1 MSMSLLG
8 TDDQQ
13 AAQSPPK
20 KGNLFSTRRR
30 QRRQTTTMNTTGDD
44 DNRNVMIAQL
54 QQWNQEWCK
63 TASLL
68 LLLAEQQET
77 KDTTRSTSGVASSD
91 RETPQTPLSMALNL
105 VATTIVSSLET
116 ESTSSRIIIQQHLF
130 KTLHST
136 FERQRQTNVIS
147 TATTATTITTKSDG
161 FAAGE
166 TTAATD
172 VVSNRKIKQIEWHVT
187 LLLELWMKGGDAMME
202 TCAKCL
208 QEQNP
213 DRNKSSS
220 SSSSKKQQRSKR
232 QRRNF
237 QNKKKTSSS
246 SKTII
251 LNHLVETISRAP
263 YLLPFG
269 TPLQQF
275 LASIVTQK
283 HWEALPAVVSHL
295 YGAFEIPNPFLLE
308 SSEDDE
314 SVDYDLF
321 SASNNAPPQEHTDEP
336 QPSKRRKAPPQQEQQ
351 QKKQRVLSTL
361 NKNRLLTKS
370 SSRTTH
376 FQGKMN
382 DISKLLDKTPSGAAT
397 AASLDRKRKNA
408 NAASIITPHPST
420 TGKLVKK
427 RIGGGEQLEQITK
440 KNPSNMKRNVVTIQ
454 ESSQNIVETL
464 TPPPPPPPGF
474 ALKRA
479 TTLPDLSSS
488 SQQIALPLSDAVV
501 GETPVKSGN
510 PRNDACL
517 ERVLVVGETPC
528 IPRSRPLKGG
538 TLLATTT
545 NNNNNNTALQD
556 LQATN
561 SNNMP
566 TNVENAKPVQPVKL
580 FGAIR
585 PHRPKEDAA
594 ATKQDKKTNSISSG
608 KSIQLARKLL
618 RRRSV

>member
-1 MSMSLLG
+1 
-8 TDDQQ
+8 
-13 AAQSPPK
+13 
-20 KGNLFSTRRR
+20 
-30 QRRQTTTMNTTGDD
+30 MNTTGDD
-44 DNRNVMIAQL
+44 DNRNVIIAQL

-68 LLLAEQQET
+68 LLQAEQQET
-77 KDTTRSTSGVASSD
+77 KKDTTRSTSGVASSD
-91 RETPQTPLSMALNL
+91 RETPQTPLDMALNL
-105 VATTIVSSLET
+105 ITTTIVSSLET
-116 ESTSSRIIIQQHLF
+116 ESTSPRTIIQQHLF

-136 FERQRQTNVIS
+136 FERQRETNVIS
-147 TATTATTITTKSDG
+147 TATTAATTATKSDG
-161 FAAGE
+161 VAAGE

-172 VVSNRKIKQIEWHVT
+172 VVSKRKIKQIEWHVT

-220 SSSSKKQQRSKR
+220 SSSSSSKKQQRSKR

-251 LNHLVETISRAP
+251 LNHLVDTISRAP

-269 TPLQQF
+269 TPLQEF

-283 HWEALPAVVSHL
+283 HWEALPDVVSHL
-295 YGAFEIPNPFLLE
+295 FGAFEIPNPFLLE

-314 SVDYDLF
+314 SGDYDLF
-321 SASNNAPPQEHTDEP
+321 SATNNAPLQEHKDEP

-397 AASLDRKRKNA
+397 AAALDRKRKNA

-427 RIGGGEQLEQITK
+427 RIGGGEQLEQIIKT
-440 KNPSNMKRNVVTIQ
+440 NSSNMKRNDITIQ
-454 ESSQNIVETL
+454 ESSHNIVETL
-464 TPPPPPPPGF
+464 TPPPLPPPPGS